1 MIKMRKLLIYSVL
14 ISLFFKVN
22 ASNADTIKHTLGG
35 CLSEDCTDIPEEF
48 YFSFIGDT
56 LVFSGII
63 FANSCGE
70 HFLICSID
78 SDTINFNRLD
88 TGELCR
94 CHCLYNFEAKIPGCH
109 LNEYRVIL
117 TEYYDNGLDT
127 AIIRSFS
134 SGPDTIQHTLGS
146 CIAENCID
154 IPEEFN
160 FNFLGDTLVFSG
172 TIFANSCG
180 EHFLIYS
187 IDSDT
192 IHFNRLDTG
201 ELCKCHCLYNF
212 EAKIP
217 GCYLNQY
224 QVILTEYFDNG
235 LDTAIIRSFSSG
247 PDTIQHTLGGC
258 VSEDCMDIPEEFN
271 FNFVGNTLVFSG
283 TIFANSCGE
292 HFLIYSIDSDT
303 IHFNRLDT
311 GEGCFCHCL
320 YDFNAIIPGCHLN
333 KYRVILTEYFDNG
346 LDTIIYKNALGISK
360 QSWIKDG
367 RIKISPNPFNSV
379 TTIEINSAT
388 ELIGNILIY
397 DYLGRIVR
405 NEKSINSKEYEFY
418 RMNLNDG
425 IYFYLINTNI
435 NNLYTGR
442 IIVK

>member
-14 ISLFFKVN
+14 IFLFLKVS

-35 CLSEDCTDIPEEF
+35 CIAEDCMDIPEEF
-48 YFSFIGDT
+48 NFHFIGDT
-56 LVFSGII
+56 LVFSGKI

-88 TGELCR
+88 TRELCR

-109 LNEYRVIL
+109 SSQYRVIL
-117 TEYYDNGLDT
+117 SEYFDDGLDT
-127 AIIRSFS
+127 TIIRSFS

-146 CIAENCID
+146 CISENCEE
-154 IPEEFN
+154 IPEEFY
-160 FNFLGDTLVFSG
+160 FSFIGDTLVFSG
-172 TIFANSCG
+172 KIFANSCG
-180 EHFLIYS
+180 EHFLI
-187 IDSDT
+187 
-192 IHFNRLDTG
+192 
-201 ELCKCHCLYNF
+201 C
-212 EAKIP
+212 
-217 GCYLNQY
+217 
-224 QVILTEYFDNG
+224 
-235 LDTAIIRSFSSG
+235 
-247 PDTIQHTLGGC
+247 
-258 VSEDCMDIPEEFN
+258 
-271 FNFVGNTLVFSG
+271 
-283 TIFANSCGE
+283 
-292 HFLIYSIDSDT
+292 SIDSDT

-320 YDFNAIIPGCHLN
+320 YDFIAKIPGCHLN

-360 QSWIKDG
+360 QSWIKDNV
-367 RIKISPNPFNSV
+367 KISPNPFNSV

-388 ELIGNILIY
+388 ELIGSILIY